1 MLGAENQQS
10 GVIWVALAQEDGEAR
25 RLLRADRDELE
36 LHEAALPA
44 RVAASKPDPTLK
56 RTPCPPGRSGGRG
69 PGRQAECRQG

>member
-25 RLLRADRDELE
+25 RLLRADREELE

-44 RVAASKPDPTLK
+44 RAGSHLG
-56 RTPCPPGRSGGRG
+56 CPRGGVE
-69 PGRQAECRQG
+69 A

>member
-25 RLLRADRDELE
+25 GVLGPYGEELE

-44 RVAASKPDPTLK
+44 RAGRPDG
-56 RTPCPPGRSGGRG
+56 CPRGGVE
-69 PGRQAECRQG
+69 A